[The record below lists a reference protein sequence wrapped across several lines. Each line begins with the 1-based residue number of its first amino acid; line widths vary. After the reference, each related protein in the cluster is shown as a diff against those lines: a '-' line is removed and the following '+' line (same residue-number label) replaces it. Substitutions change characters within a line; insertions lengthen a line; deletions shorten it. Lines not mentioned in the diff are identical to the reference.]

1 MDVLEILKAYS
12 ADVDL
17 EIEEALST
25 LEPDELKDASAHLI
39 KAGGKKFRPALT
51 VLSCQA
57 VGGET
62 GRRGG
67 HRLEEA
73 TARRCRRRSK
83 LCDAVNAGLRSD
95 RAAMLARPTRAIRKV
110 TMLS

>member
-39 KAGGKKFRPALT
+39 KAGGK
-51 VLSCQA
+51 
-57 VGGET
+57 
-62 GRRGG
+62 
-67 HRLEEA
+67 
-73 TARRCRRRSK
+73 
-83 LCDAVNAGLRSD
+83 NSD
-95 RAAMLARPTRAIRKV
+95 QH
-110 TMLS
+110 